1 MITYRCNHCRDEL
14 GSIIRITVEATGSD
28 EPEHFCSITCLVEW
42 AVTNRVDVPGLPTG
56 AAPEPVPPAPE
67 RDSGGDREAT
77 AVADH
82 PAATADRS
90 ESKMPA
96 AGGTARR
103 AQDAGERT
111 CEICGR
117 VGTRRYVKTDTGWRC
132 SPTATACV
140 GNQPEPVRKVGLTV
154 PVSDED
160 FDRAAARW
168 GCLDC
173 AEGTCTRPA
182 GHSSASD
189 IPAKQ
194 FPTKVTPEPEPPA
207 PRIPHSKSAEITARC
222 QDCTRAFT
230 LTGRVLRQAI
240 DMHELKHG
248 HIVQVVDREA
258 AS

>member
-1 MITYRCNHCRDEL
+1 MTTAAEKAFDDFIRRWVAPAMQPHLLDTDDNAAEKVRRLIRDL
-14 GSIIRITVEATGSD
+14 AG
-28 EPEHFCSITCLVEW
+28 
-42 AVTNRVDVPGLPTG
+42 
-56 AAPEPVPPAPE
+56 APEP
-67 RDSGGDREAT
+67 RQ
-77 AVADH
+77 
-82 PAATADRS
+82 
-90 ESKMPA
+90 
-96 AGGTARR
+96 
-103 AQDAGERT
+103 QDAVEKT

-117 VGTRRYVKTDTGWRC
+117 VGTRRYVKTDTGWRR

-182 GHSSASD
+182 GHASVSD

-194 FPTKVTPEPEPPA
+194 NATSTISYSWPPWSIPAKVTPAPEPPA
-207 PRIPHSKSAEITARC
+207 PRIPHSKSTEVTARC
-222 QDCTRAFT
+222 VDCTRTYT
-230 LTGRVLRQAI
+230 LTGRVLQQAI

-248 HIVQVVDREA
+248 HIVQVVDQEV

>member
-1 MITYRCNHCRDEL
+1 MTTTAEKAFDDFIRRWVAPAMQPHLFDTDDNAAEKVRRLIREL
-14 GSIIRITVEATGSD
+14 
-28 EPEHFCSITCLVEW
+28 
-42 AVTNRVDVPGLPTG
+42 
-56 AAPEPVPPAPE
+56 AARPEP
-67 RDSGGDREAT
+67 RRQD
-77 AVADH
+77 
-82 PAATADRS
+82 
-90 ESKMPA
+90 
-96 AGGTARR
+96 GT
-103 AQDAGERT
+103 EHT

-182 GHSSASD
+182 GHASASD

-194 FPTKVTPEPEPPA
+194 IPAKVTPAPEPPA
-207 PRIPHSKSAEITARC
+207 PRIPHSKSTDVTARC

-248 HIVQVVDREA
+248 HIVTVLDREVTC
-258 AS
+258 